1 MSRDHSAVADA
12 ARGCARL
19 RRLEGELIER
29 ALSKRTELQKTRD
42 LKRTKGAMTAPG
54 QERGT
59 ADTADFTAAPLPK
72 KCPGRAKAQPVCRD
86 ERRARL
92 HSTTS
97 ASGAPEGRGFHRAAR
112 RDIWERFLRREPR
125 RDAIIRA

>member
-59 ADTADFTAAPLPK
+59 ADTADFMAAPSL
-72 KCPGRAKAQPVCRD
+72 RN
-86 ERRARL
+86 
-92 HSTTS
+92 
-97 ASGAPEGRGFHRAAR
+97 APA
-112 RDIWERFLRREPR
+112 EPR
-125 RDAIIRA
+125 RNRCAATSAGPDCIRRHPRAEPRKVVAFIEPRGETFGRDFSGVSRAGMQ